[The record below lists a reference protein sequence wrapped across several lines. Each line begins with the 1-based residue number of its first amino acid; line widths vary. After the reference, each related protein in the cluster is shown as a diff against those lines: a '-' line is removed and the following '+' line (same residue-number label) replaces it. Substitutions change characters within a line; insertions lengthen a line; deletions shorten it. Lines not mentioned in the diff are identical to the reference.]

1 MSHEH
6 NTEEM
11 MTELYEGDQSK
22 LYSGVLNHHKDIESP
37 ESKTQIKR
45 IVKIMIYLAVVTCL
59 EVSLG
64 LWDHHQGIFNK
75 GLLNTIFL
83 IMTLLKA
90 YLIVD
95 VFMHLGN
102 EIRNF
107 IMAILIPLL
116 FLVWAII
123 AFAGDGNHWLHMN
136 NTRANTIEFKAEQPK

>member
-11 MTELYEGDQSK
+11 VELYEGDQSK
-22 LYSGVLNHHKDIESP
+22 LYSGVLNHHKDIHSQ
-37 ESKTQIKR
+37 ESKTQVKR
-45 IVKIMIYLAVVTCL
+45 IVRIMIYLAIVTSL
-59 EVSLG
+59 EVTLG
-64 LWDHHQGIFNK
+64 LWDHHMEVFNK
-75 GLLNTIFL
+75 GILNAIFL

-123 AFAGDGNHWLHMN
+123 AFAGDGHHWLHMN
-136 NTRANTIEFKAEQPK
+136 NTRANTIEMKAEQPK

>member
-6 NTEEM
+6 NTEDI
-11 MTELYEGDQSK
+11 TALYEGDQSK
-22 LYSGVLNHHKDIESP
+22 LYSGVLNHHKDINSN
-37 ESKTQIKR
+37 ESKTQVKR
-45 IVKIMIYLAVVTCL
+45 IVKIMIYLAIVTTL

-64 LWDHHQGIFNK
+64 LWDHHMDVFNK
-75 GLLNTIFL
+75 GLLNAIFL

-107 IMAILIPLL
+107 VMAVLIPLV
-116 FLVWAII
+116 FLTWAIV
-123 AFAGDGNHWLHMN
+123 AFSAEGHFWLHMN
-136 NTRANTIEFKAEQPK
+136 NTRANTIEYKSK